1 MDKDY
6 RSKGLGKELIGHM
19 IDIAISQYK
28 NPILVTSVLNK
39 SAMKTYESMGFE
51 RQIEY
56 AYEFLN

>member
-1 MDKDY
+1 
-6 RSKGLGKELIGHM
+6 M